1 MKNKKNIVVLGIVFV
16 LLLCVG
22 CSSSKLSSYVDNTK
36 IGKNTT
42 SYRLDLR
49 IYGTYNKK
57 NIRRTVMIDNYM
69 NTDKRIT
76 MMNIAGLKLEEKTY
90 ILKDKKYYEVVDDK
104 LKDIKNVSYE
114 DTDVY
119 LTAVN
124 NITDLS
130 SPKTEKIGESEYT
143 VYTGKIEKKIINKM
157 LKTTDLDIKV
167 SENGTAEVWLT
178 KDNRI
183 YKVYYKVGDLTIYP
197 SFLIYNNVKQINL
210 DMYK

>member
-1 MKNKKNIVVLGIVFV
+1 MK
-16 LLLCVG
+16 
-22 CSSSKLSSYVDNTK
+22 
-36 IGKNTT
+36 
-42 SYRLDLR
+42 
-49 IYGTYNKK
+49 NKK

-104 LKDIKNVSYE
+104 LKDIENVSYE

-124 NITDLS
+124 DITDLS
-130 SPKTEKIGESEYT
+130 SPKIEKLSESEYT
-143 VYTGKIEKKIINKM
+143 VYTGKIDKKIINKM